1 MMARVQ
7 DRSGFDTDT
16 RMTLLEGDAD
26 HLEATVAGIQA
37 SMKKLSTALN
47 AAAIT
52 LGTSAVLLAVNLL
65 TVR

>member
-1 MMARVQ
+1 
-7 DRSGFDTDT
+7 
-16 RMTLLEGDAD
+16 MTLLEGDAD
-26 HLEATVAGIQA
+26 DLESTVAGIQA

-52 LGTSAVLLAVNLL
+52 LGTSAVLLAVNLI